1 MRTAEQEALYVK
13 ESMARLTVEVAKRM
27 WPQFWESFLADLDV
41 LSRCGVSGVHV
52 FRCGVSGVHVFRC
65 GVSGV
70 HVFRCGV
77 SGVCSGV
84 E

>member
-1 MRTAEQEALYVK
+1 M
-13 ESMARLTVEVAKRM
+13 
-27 WPQFWESFLADLDV
+27 
-41 LSRCGVSGVHV
+41 
-52 FRCGVSGVHVFRC
+52 SGVHVFRC

-84 E
+84 G